1 MNRREFI
8 KNVAAVAGLA
18 PLVTNR
24 AVGEFI
30 KNEKNERNHE
40 VKIKQIRNAT
50 LKIEYAG
57 KTFLVDPWLT
67 PKHGL
72 GCFDDIP
79 GNIHRAPDPVKNKI
93 PMPIY
98 DLPEKTE
105 EILKDVDCYII
116 THIHPDHIDIGPD
129 KTVGRFLNKET
140 LILAQNENDAEVL
153 KRSGFKNVSVM
164 KETALNVG
172 SVSIYKT
179 PGKHGVITP
188 CGEASGIIFKA
199 TDEKT
204 LYIAGDTVWF
214 EGVKNTLDKYKPDII
229 ALNACAAEL
238 IGFGRLIMND
248 EDVETVSKISPDS
261 KIIIT
266 HMDNVSHAS
275 ITRFTMRSLL
285 RKRDIKEY
293 FMPEDGETLVF

>member
-1 MNRREFI
+1 
-8 KNVAAVAGLA
+8 
-18 PLVTNR
+18 
-24 AVGEFI
+24 
-30 KNEKNERNHE
+30 
-40 VKIKQIRNAT
+40 
-50 LKIEYAG
+50 
-57 KTFLVDPWLT
+57 
-67 PKHGL
+67 
-72 GCFDDIP
+72 
-79 GNIHRAPDPVKNKI
+79 
-93 PMPIY
+93 
-98 DLPEKTE
+98 
-105 EILKDVDCYII
+105 
-116 THIHPDHIDIGPD
+116 
-129 KTVGRFLNKET
+129 
-140 LILAQNENDAEVL
+140 
-153 KRSGFKNVSVM
+153 M